1 MDEIEILKSMLDHS
15 HRIVFFTGAGI
26 SVPSGIPD
34 FRSADGLYNQK
45 GDTKYSPEQII
56 SHSFYV
62 SHKREFYTFYKDK
75 MVYPNAKPNIAHEFI
90 AKLQDKKDVAVV
102 TQNIDGLHQEAG
114 SKKVIE
120 LHGSVKRNYCERCGT
135 FFDDKYVMKSKV
147 IPTCDKCGGDIKP
160 DVVLY
165 EEQLNED
172 DINNAI
178 RAIMQADTM
187 VVIGTSLVVYPAAGF
202 VRYFKGNALIVIN
215 KSKTDFDNMCDLVIN
230 EDVSKVIEK
239 INEKESVK

>member
-75 MVYPNAKPNIAHEFI
+75 MVYPNAKPNIAHEYI
-90 AKLQDKKDVAVV
+90 AKLQDKKEVTVI

-120 LHGSVKRNYCERCGT
+120 LHGSVKRNYCERCGA
-135 FFDDKYVMKSKV
+135 FFDDKYVMKSKA

-165 EEQLNED
+165 EEQLDAENID
-172 DINNAI
+172 NAI
-178 RAIMQADTM
+178 TAIMKADTL

-202 VRYFKGNALIVIN
+202 IRYFKGNALIVIN
-215 KSKTDFDNMCDLVIN
+215 KSKTGYDNMCDLVIN
-230 EDVSKVIEK
+230 DDVANVIRK
-239 INEKESVK
+239 LNEKETV